1 MDISE
6 LQWHL
11 KQEKQDLIKAQENLD
26 YAYTI
31 NKRLKTDIDF
41 NRDHSPLVEEKL
53 RLEQEAMIEIK
64 KEQEIQN
71 SALRIAKAKLKVG
84 EEKFERD
91 SAKILAEK
99 DRHESRSA
107 AVTEKLNGLK
117 YDLELKKQEV
127 INHNKKIKDTKQ
139 LIIEQE
145 NEINRLKQESVQ
157 MKKREQ
163 SGISTIEQLKNEIK
177 KIETNSIDLKMQK
190 LKLKSEIK
198 LNHLNYN
205 SQIDSLYSKREQLQ
219 KQLDQATV
227 ERNDLKIQ
235 NEDSKQRQAIVK
247 GNIQKLVKE
256 NNFKEKKLKEVQK
269 ESRDLSNKIQK
280 LENQNCE
287 LMQMNERKERQYQ
300 QEEDNLRLTL
310 DQTRNEIEE
319 AIKSRNVN
327 RQRLEAESVAL
338 TDQTQNYLDTKTKMT
353 KHIRDLENDLSCAT
367 AELEQIQNEQLF
379 VAEELQIN
387 IDEFDARKALNDDR
401 TADFTSILTNLQ
413 EENNLKEK
421 INLKL
426 QKKLNDLVEHQLLLE
441 NRTSVSI
448 EDQNRLKIK
457 TEEIDEEIIE
467 RNRYLGLVE
476 NDFKIQLNANRI
488 QSDRL
493 DKTKELNSKR
503 KKEFKLIFEKEE
515 NDLSKAET
523 NLNREILL
531 NIELSKRY
539 KVLQAQQIKTKD
551 ILAGFYEARVGL
563 EDTRMWFDRI
573 LAMEKK
579 YFVATSKHYIL
590 RDEKHKAEY
599 NDLRKAA
606 AEHVKKVTLI
616 EETLKEGFNQL
627 SDFLNCVNSGVH
639 NIKRERRKSMHVPLN
654 TFM

>member
-1 MDISE
+1 MGSFARCRLSDEDDIADYIECLSGDLKDEATSIVNALSNDRNEAQKSRLEARMATTQINQKIHGIAEARWKMLPIAVQREHDIIAMDISE

-64 KEQEIQN
+64 KEREIQN

-219 KQLDQATV
+219 KQLDQAPV

-387 IDEFDARKALNDDR
+387 IDEFDARKAL
-401 TADFTSILTNLQ
+401 
-413 EENNLKEK
+413 
-421 INLKL
+421 
-426 QKKLNDLVEHQLLLE
+426 
-441 NRTSVSI
+441 
-448 EDQNRLKIK
+448 
-457 TEEIDEEIIE
+457 
-467 RNRYLGLVE
+467 
-476 NDFKIQLNANRI
+476 
-488 QSDRL
+488 
-493 DKTKELNSKR
+493 
-503 KKEFKLIFEKEE
+503 
-515 NDLSKAET
+515 
-523 NLNREILL
+523 
-531 NIELSKRY
+531 
-539 KVLQAQQIKTKD
+539 
-551 ILAGFYEARVGL
+551 
-563 EDTRMWFDRI
+563 
-573 LAMEKK
+573 
-579 YFVATSKHYIL
+579 
-590 RDEKHKAEY
+590 
-599 NDLRKAA
+599 
-606 AEHVKKVTLI
+606 
-616 EETLKEGFNQL
+616 
-627 SDFLNCVNSGVH
+627 
-639 NIKRERRKSMHVPLN
+639 
-654 TFM
+654 